1 MPAVTITRLRS
12 FIAGNRKKIV
22 AFVDIA
28 ADSDF
33 LDVGNIM
40 HRIEGI
46 AITPDN
52 STESIGATTTQGA
65 TARLTFRT
73 AGGAQ
78 NNVHVELTGQ

>member
-1 MPAVTITRLRS
+1 MPAVTVTRIRS
-12 FIAGNRKKIV
+12 FVQGSRRKVV
-22 AFVDIA
+22 AFVNIA

-40 HRIEGI
+40 HIIEGI

-52 STESIGATTTQGA
+52 STESIGATTSQGTA
-65 TARLTFRT
+65 ARLTFRT

>member
-1 MPAVTITRLRS
+1 MPAVTINRLRS
-12 FIAGNRKKIV
+12 YISGNRKKIV

-33 LDVGNIM
+33 LDVGSIM

-65 TARLTFRT
+65 SARLTFRT